1 MERVDVD
8 MKGTGRINSARL
20 SPREATADV
29 AAGHGPARNAERY
42 LSLRDGLGLD
52 PAPGSFPAPFTRD
65 TGAAISSADA
75 IMAKIR
81 VVGAPDAPEMR
92 LQPDTG
98 RFRQRRHVFRI
109 ASLAAAAVVIAA
121 LSSIL
126 TLNMMRTDATVDVR
140 FVLVAPEASSV
151 HLAADFNQWSPD
163 GYDMVKKQDGSWEI
177 TVPLRKG
184 RAYAY
189 NFIIDGERWIADPT
203 GALLLDDGFGG
214 SSSSISL

>member
-1 MERVDVD
+1 
-8 MKGTGRINSARL
+8 
-20 SPREATADV
+20 
-29 AAGHGPARNAERY
+29 
-42 LSLRDGLGLD
+42 
-52 PAPGSFPAPFTRD
+52 
-65 TGAAISSADA
+65 
-75 IMAKIR
+75 MAKIR
-81 VVGAPDAPEMR
+81 FRSGAGLFHPS
-92 LQPDTG
+92 
-98 RFRQRRHVFRI
+98 RHVFRI

-126 TLNMMRTDATVDVR
+126 TVNFMRSDATIDVR

-163 GYDMVKKQDGSWEI
+163 GYGMVRKQDGSWEI

-189 NFIIDGERWIADPT
+189 NFIIDGERWIADPA
-203 GALLLDDGFGG
+203 GSLLLDDGFGG